1 MEIYEK
7 YNLMDKPRVLIVMKS
22 VMTKKTD
29 KKTWILF
36 LLIPA
41 RHLGPIMH
49 CVLLGSNLLELQSVS
64 EKDSVKCT
72 TNPKIN
78 DNGNRP
84 DQGS

>member
-22 VMTKKTD
+22 VMTKKQT
-29 KKTWILF
+29 KKHEYCFSWFLPAILD
-36 LLIPA
+36 
-41 RHLGPIMH
+41 RHNALRSTGFQF
-49 CVLLGSNLLELQSVS
+49 VGTSVS

-72 TNPKIN
+72 MNPKIN